1 MAKIKGSHSTRPRKN
16 PRYNHAAK
24 AQRLRREK
32 EKQRRSNEKADSDAT
47 FLDQE
52 PIERSNEKTD
62 ADAIFLDQES
72 IQRTHSKAVEDQKE
86 FSETFVSDQISQ
98 HFKISSDLPN
108 LCTEV
113 SKELKDNIPPN
124 ELFLC
129 NMTHVIEQAK
139 ALEAHKYNCSFGGK
153 LIFQKIIRCG
163 LHVVFHYVCS
173 NVLCRVKATV
183 SSDTEK
189 KTLNQLAVLGAL
201 ATGSGFSQEEEKFS
215 VMNVQYM
222 SKEKFACSEKIAS
235 GIVDNCAQE
244 KLLEAINE
252 EKRLAQIRGDVDA
265 DGFHCITVIVDGGWC
280 KRSYGHGYNASSGV
294 SVIIGMLTQKIL
306 FIGVRNKVCLICLSI
321 SKGRTKERKHACWKN
336 WNGSSTA
343 MESDA
348 IVEGL
353 LYLESTHG
361 IRCTRMIG
369 DGDSNTI
376 IKCKERVSYGGRIL
390 KVECANHA

>member
-1 MAKIKGSHSTRPRKN
+1 MAKNKGPHSSRPRKN

-24 AQRLRREK
+24 TQDLRREK
-32 EKQRRSNEKADSDAT
+32 EKRRRSNEKADSDAA

-52 PIERSNEKTD
+52 PIERRFPLTRYNEKTD
-62 ADAIFLDQES
+62 AEAIFLDQES

-129 NMTHVIEQAK
+129 NMTHAYIGCAK
-139 ALEAHKYNCSFGGK
+139 WLVEKMPFANPFLKAVSSLDPCNRKTSVALEWMKELLLYA
-153 LIFQKIIRCG
+153 
-163 LHVVFHYVCS
+163 S
-173 NVLCRVKATV
+173 NVVQVSEKAYDLEIHNFQNDHFTDIVEESIDLWWRDVENTSKYPLLSRMTFALLTCFHEPKVESSFRIMNNVITPGSNRLNVSTFNAMQCINNILCRVKATV

-189 KTLNQLAVLGAL
+189 KPLNRLAVLGAL

-235 GIVDNCAQE
+235 VIVDNCAQE
-244 KLLEAINE
+244 KMLEAINE
-252 EKRLAQIRGDVDA
+252 KKRLAQIRGDVDA
-265 DGFHCITVIVDGGWC
+265 D
-280 KRSYGHGYNASSGV
+280 
-294 SVIIGMLTQKIL
+294 
-306 FIGVRNKVCLICLSI
+306 
-321 SKGRTKERKHACWKN
+321 
-336 WNGSSTA
+336 
-343 MESDA
+343 
-348 IVEGL
+348 
-353 LYLESTHG
+353 
-361 IRCTRMIG
+361 
-369 DGDSNTI
+369 
-376 IKCKERVSYGGRIL
+376 
-390 KVECANHA
+390 